1 VAWLNPE
8 NKKIWNSSASNKMIR
23 EIFEEKMYELNL
35 SGIEDAMKTLSR

>member
-1 VAWLNPE
+1 
-8 NKKIWNSSASNKMIR
+8 MIR